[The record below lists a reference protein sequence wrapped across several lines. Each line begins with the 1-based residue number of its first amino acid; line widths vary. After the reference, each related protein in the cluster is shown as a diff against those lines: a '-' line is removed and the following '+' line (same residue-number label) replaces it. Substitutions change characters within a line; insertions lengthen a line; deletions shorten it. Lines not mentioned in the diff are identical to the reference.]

1 MERGD
6 KKLEHMTF
14 NTNFGIEDLG
24 PYQVYSRREIIA
36 LLRNIGESNQLV
48 RMIINGGTESVVTS
62 ILKVD
67 EANGL
72 VIIDVAPSQLQNQ
85 RILQSDNISFETLL
99 EHIRI
104 LFFVTK
110 VDSCLYENLPA
121 FSFAIPASLI
131 RLQRREFYRVLTP
144 VTNPVRC
151 TITIPHEVDE
161 SSTTVV
167 VALQNVSGGGIA
179 ILDDKKLL
187 DPTIGR
193 IYKDCRIDLPG
204 GTLVVATLQIRNSQE
219 ITLPNGKAIRRLG
232 CLFVDLPKAM
242 MNAVQRYITRL
253 EREQNAKTTGFN

>member
-1 MERGD
+1 
-6 KKLEHMTF
+6 MTF
-14 NTNFGIEDLG
+14 NSNFGIEDLG
-24 PYQVYSRREIIA
+24 PYQVYARREIVT
-36 LLRNIGESNQLV
+36 LLRSIGERNQLV
-48 RMIINGGTESVVTS
+48 RMIINGGTEAIVTS
-62 ILKVD
+62 ILKID
-67 EANGL
+67 EAHGV
-72 VIIDVAPSQLQNQ
+72 VIIDCAPNALQNQ

-110 VDSCLYENLPA
+110 VESCMFENLPA

-144 VTNPVRC
+144 ITNPVRC
-151 TITIPHEVDE
+151 TISIPHEE
-161 SSTTVV
+161 GEGSTKVV

-179 ILDDKKLL
+179 VLDEKRQL
-187 DPTIGR
+187 DATIGR

-219 ITLPNGKAIRRLG
+219 ITLSNGKSIRRLG

-242 MNAVQRYITRL
+242 MGAVQRYITKL
-253 EREQNAKTTGFN
+253 EREQNAKATGFN